1 MALRTPPSWL
11 QNGSHPAEN
20 DRLTTQA
27 LYSSTGTIGASS
39 LAITAQAS
47 PDMTVNAATGWCS
60 VLSSTANGG
69 VYVAYN
75 DAVTVLTVTAADP
88 SLPRID
94 RIVVT
99 VSDAYYSG
107 ATNTVAFQVLAGTPN
122 ASPTAPATPSDSI
135 SLATIAVAASAT
147 TVAAANITDTR
158 TSATSSS
165 FLPLTGGTVT
175 GSMTFSGATT
185 VSGAFAISGA
195 TTLTNT
201 VSSTSTI
208 TASSLI
214 ASAGT
219 ASVAPLKLTSGTNLT
234 TPQAGAFEYD
244 GSLAYFTPEATSAKR
259 GLLGADYWYSN
270 SGVVSLGTGATPQSM
285 FGVGIT
291 LPVGRYEMRL
301 VAVVTASVAT
311 AHNHSF
317 GFSGTAA
324 TSNITTR
331 LVSVSSQGQS
341 VAPEQTSFSSTV
353 GTYTTLFSANSTATT
368 TNIVVSGVVAVST
381 AGTLI
386 PTIQFSTAVAG
397 SNTVATGSSVIFRRI
412 GASATGNVSIGAW
425 A

>member
-1 MALRTPPSWL
+1 
-11 QNGSHPAEN
+11 
-20 DRLTTQA
+20 
-27 LYSSTGTIGASS
+27 
-39 LAITAQAS
+39 
-47 PDMTVNAATGWCS
+47 
-60 VLSSTANGG
+60 
-69 VYVAYN
+69 
-75 DAVTVLTVTAADP
+75 
-88 SLPRID
+88 
-94 RIVVT
+94 
-99 VSDAYYSG
+99 
-107 ATNTVAFQVLAGTPN
+107 
-122 ASPTAPATPSDSI
+122 
-135 SLATIAVAASAT
+135 
-147 TVAAANITDTR
+147 
-158 TSATSSS
+158 
-165 FLPLTGGTVT
+165 
-175 GSMTFSGATT
+175 
-185 VSGAFAISGA
+185 
-195 TTLTNT
+195 
-201 VSSTSTI
+201 
-208 TASSLI
+208 
-214 ASAGT
+214 
-219 ASVAPLKLTSGTNLT
+219 
-234 TPQAGAFEYD
+234 
-244 GSLAYFTPEATSAKR
+244 
-259 GLLGADYWYSN
+259 
-270 SGVVSLGTGATPQSM
+270 M